1 MRGKSIAQHALSR
14 LLAQATAQLVEVP
27 RQAAEVDHR
36 ADPFRGIAQLQLD
49 VQVNELRTQAAWR

>member
-1 MRGKSIAQHALSR
+1 
-14 LLAQATAQLVEVP
+14 VP

-49 VQVNELRTQAAWR
+49 VQINELRPRAAWR